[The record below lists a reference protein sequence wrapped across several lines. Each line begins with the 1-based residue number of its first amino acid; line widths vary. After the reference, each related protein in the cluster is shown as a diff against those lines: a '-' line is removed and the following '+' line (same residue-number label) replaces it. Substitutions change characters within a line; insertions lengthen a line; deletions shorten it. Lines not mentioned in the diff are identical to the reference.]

1 MTTFSKLL
9 LILVALAISIPS
21 FAQDLSVKG
30 SVCDSIGEPESFAT
44 LRIYLLP
51 DTVRPKV
58 TGTTDENGKFSL
70 KLPQTGGYRV
80 NILSFGKKDFNKD
93 IYLEEEYPIVDIG
106 TVIMTEQSNQL
117 QEVTVTAQRPLV
129 VKEIDRI
136 GYDVQADEESK
147 TSQLDEI
154 LKKVPLVSVDPDGT
168 IKIKG
173 STDFKVYKNGR
184 PNNSFSRNAK
194 DIFKALPAS
203 MIKRIEVITDPGSRE
218 DAEGTTAILNIVTL
232 ENTVIK
238 GVMGN
243 AGLSYSRY
251 DDYPSANLWLQ
262 TQIDKVNLSLYGGH
276 SNISKNRQKYR
287 SESLQRYEDSG
298 NELYAE
304 SSGHGHGQLSYFGLE
319 GSLELDT
326 LNLVTAEFNGYTY
339 SLKSNSHGLNTMRN
353 SLGDLIYSYSS
364 TAISD
369 PNRYFDIDGSVN
381 YQRSTRK
388 KGESLTLSY
397 RISST
402 NQRQHSISE
411 YEDEE
416 NMPVDYTGTSND
428 FTLDFIEHTGQFD
441 WTRPINDINKFD
453 VGLKYINR
461 NNHSINDQDYFEV
474 QKLHSDFIHNTQV
487 FAVYFDYRLKWKRI
501 GARAGL
507 RYEYSRLSA
516 KYRDGSN
523 DPFSSNLND
532 WVPNASISYDL
543 NDANTLKLSYST
555 RINRPG
561 ISQLNPAVVET
572 PTSIS
577 SGNPDLGSSRHQS
590 LNLNYNLIGRK
601 FSMDLGASYSFM
613 NNAVISVQELLDN
626 DVIKSGY
633 ANAGHNKWFNVALW
647 LNYTPWSKTSFMINA
662 NANYA
667 HKSNP
672 SLRLTTHGWGGNLFF
687 RVRQQLPW
695 DLAVTGYCSFYCSTP
710 DLYSI
715 NKTRVGDQT
724 YYGLDL
730 QKSFLKEKRL
740 SVSINIMNPFGHSVR
755 IYETDPRNTGYTGY
769 SKTYS
774 YNAAN
779 NFSISVSYRFGS
791 LNASVKKTNKSISN
805 DDVENRKN

>member
-1 MTTFSKLL
+1 MTNLL
-9 LILVALAISIPS
+9 KGILALFALACASSID
-21 FAQDLSVKG
+21 AQTMSVKG
-30 SVCDSIGEPESFAT
+30 IICDSIGEPEGFAT
-44 LRIYLLP
+44 LRIYQFP
-51 DTVRPKV
+51 DTIKPKIS
-58 TGTTDENGKFSL
+58 GTADENGLFCI
-70 KLPQTGGYRV
+70 KLPEEGGYRV
-80 NILSFGKKDFNKD
+80 NILSFGKQDINRDIAVSKDF
-93 IYLEEEYPIVDIG
+93 PIVDLG
-106 TVIMTEQSNQL
+106 NLVMTEMSSML

-136 GYDVQADEESK
+136 GYDVQADDEAK

-218 DAEGTTAILNIVTL
+218 DAEGTTAILNIVTM
-232 ENTVIK
+232 ENTIIK

-243 AGLSYSRY
+243 ARLSYRSN
-251 DDYPSANLWLQ
+251 DDFPSASTWLQ
-262 TQIDKVNLSLYGGH
+262 TQIDKLNLSFYGGY
-276 SNISKNRQKYR
+276 NRFSKRSSRHK
-287 SESLQRYEDSG
+287 SESLMKYEESG
-298 NELYAE
+298 NEMYSE
-304 SSGHGHGQLSYFGLE
+304 SSGDSHGQLGYFGLE

-326 LNLVTAEFNGYTY
+326 LNLITTEFNGYIY
-339 SLKSNSHGLNTMRN
+339 SLKSNSLGFNTMKN
-353 SLGDLIYSYSS
+353 GAGDLIYSYSNS
-364 TAISD
+364 FTSN
-369 PNRYFDIDGSVN
+369 PNRYFDVDGSLN

-397 RISST
+397 RVSST
-402 NQRQHSISE
+402 NQKQHSISE
-411 YEDEE
+411 YDDEL
-416 NMPVDYTGTSND
+416 NMPVPYTGTSND

-461 NNHSINDQDYFEV
+461 NNHSINDQDYFNYEL
-474 QKLHSDFIHNTQV
+474 LHSDFIHNTQV
-487 FAVYFDYRLKWKRI
+487 FAIYFDYRLKWKKF

-532 WVPNASISYDL
+532 WVPNAAISYDI

-561 ISQLNPAVVET
+561 ISQLNPAVVAT
-572 PTSIS
+572 PSSIS

-601 FSMDLGASYSFM
+601 FSMDLGTSYSFM
-613 NNAVISVQELLDN
+613 NNAVISVQELLPGDI
-626 DVIKSGY
+626 IKSGY
-633 ANAGHNKWFNVALW
+633 ANAGHNKWFNVAVW
-647 LNYTPWSKTSFMINA
+647 VNYTPWSKTSFMVNA

-667 HKSNP
+667 HRSNP
-672 SLRLTTHGWGGNLFF
+672 SLKLTTCGWGGNVFL

-695 DLAVTGYCSFYCSTP
+695 NLALTGYCSFYRSTP

-715 NKTRVGDQT
+715 DKTRLSDQM

-740 SVSINIMNPFGHSVR
+740 NVSLSITNPFGHSSR
-755 IYETDPRNTGYTGY
+755 IHESVPRNTGYTGY
-769 SKTYS
+769 NRS
-774 YNAAN
+774 YNYNNAN

-791 LNASVKKTNKSISN
+791 LNASVKKTEKSINN

>member
-1 MTTFSKLL
+1 MTKL
-9 LILVALAISIPS
+9 IKIALTLMAIAVSSPS
-21 FAQDLSVKG
+21 FAQNLSVKG
-30 SVCDSIGEPESFAT
+30 MVRDSIGEAESFAT
-44 LRIYLLP
+44 LRVYLLP
-51 DTVRPKV
+51 DTIKPKA
-58 TGTTDENGKFSL
+58 TATADENGIFSI
-70 KLPQTGGYRV
+70 KLPQAGGYRI

-93 IYLEEEYPIVDIG
+93 IAVDEEYPTVDLGSI
-106 TVIMTEQSNQL
+106 IMEEHANQL
-117 QEVTVTAQRPLV
+117 QEVIVTAQRPLV
-129 VKEIDRI
+129 TKEIDRI
-136 GYDVQADEESK
+136 GYDVQADDEAK

-203 MIKRIEVITDPGSRE
+203 MIKRIEVITDPGARE
-218 DAEGTTAILNIVTL
+218 DAEGTTAILNIVTI

-243 AGLSYSRY
+243 VRLSYRKN
-251 DDYPSANLWLQ
+251 DDFPSANTWLQ
-262 TQIDKVNLSLYGGH
+262 TQIDKVNLSVYGGYNRF
-276 SNISKNRQKYR
+276 SKRSSKNR
-287 SESLQRYEDSG
+287 SESFRKYEDSG
-298 NELYAE
+298 NEMYSE
-304 SSGHGHGQLSYFGLE
+304 SMGDSHGQLGYFGLE
-319 GSLELDT
+319 GSLEIDT

-339 SLKSNSHGLNTMRN
+339 SLKSNSRGLNTMK
-353 SLGDLIYSYSS
+353 SGTGDLIYSYSNNY
-364 TAISD
+364 TSD
-369 PNRYFDIDGSVN
+369 PNRYFDIDGSFN

-397 RISST
+397 RLSST

-411 YEDEE
+411 YEDEL
-416 NMPVDYTGTSND
+416 NMPVPYTGTSND

-461 NNHSINDQDYFEV
+461 NNHSINDQDYFNY
-474 QKLHSDFIHNTQV
+474 QQLHSDFIHNTQV
-487 FAVYFDYRLKWKRI
+487 FALYFDYRLKWKRI

-507 RYEYSRLSA
+507 RYEYSRLA
-516 KYRDGSN
+516 VKYRDGSN

-532 WVPNASISYDL
+532 WVPNAAISYDI

-561 ISQLNPAVVET
+561 ISQLNPAVVES

-590 LNLNYNLIGRK
+590 INLNYNFIGRK

-613 NNAVISVQELLDN
+613 NNAVISVQELLPGDI
-626 DVIKSGY
+626 IKSGY
-633 ANAGHNKWFNVALW
+633 ANSGHNKWFNIAAW
-647 LNYTPWSKTSFMINA
+647 LSYTPWSKTSLMINA
-662 NANYA
+662 NMNYA
-667 HKSNP
+667 HKANP
-672 SLRLTTHGWGGNLFF
+672 SLDLTTSGWGGNFFF

-695 DLAVTGYCSFYCSTP
+695 DLALTGYVSVYRSTP

-715 NKTRVGDQT
+715 DKTPLGDQM

-740 SVSINIMNPFGHSVR
+740 SVSLSISNPFGHSAR
-755 IYETDPRNTGYTGY
+755 IYESSPRNTGYTGY
-769 SKTYS
+769 NKS
-774 YNAAN
+774 YNYNNAN
-779 NFSISVSYRFGS
+779 NFNISVGYRFGS
-791 LNASVKKTNKSISN
+791 LNASVKKTNKSIDN

>member
-1 MTTFSKLL
+1 MIRISKIALL
-9 LILVALAISIPS
+9 LFTIAIASPA
-21 FAQDLSVKG
+21 FAQNLIVKG

-44 LRIYLLP
+44 LRIYQLP
-51 DTVRPKV
+51 DTVKPKV
-58 TGTTDENGKFSL
+58 TGTAEENGTFSL
-70 KLPQTGGYRV
+70 KLPQAGGYRV
-80 NILSFGKKDFNKD
+80 NILSFGKKDYNHD
-93 IYLEEEYPIVDIG
+93 IAVTDEYPSVDLGKI
-106 TVIMTEQSNQL
+106 IMTEQTNLL
-117 QEVTVTAQRPLV
+117 QEVIVTAQRPLV
-129 VKEIDRI
+129 TKEIDRI

-203 MIKRIEVITDPGSRE
+203 MIKKIEVITDPGARE
-218 DAEGTTAILNIVTL
+218 DAEGTAAILNIVTM

-243 AGLSYSRY
+243 VRLSYRK
-251 DDYPSANLWLQ
+251 DDDVPNASAWIQ
-262 TQIDKVNLSLYGGH
+262 TQIDKVNLSVYGGYN
-276 SNISKNRQKYR
+276 SISKRAHKYK
-287 SESLQRYEDSG
+287 SESLMKYDDSG
-298 NELYAE
+298 NEQYSE
-304 SSGHGHGQLSYFGLE
+304 GSGTSHGQVSYFGLE

-326 LNLVTAEFNGYTY
+326 LNLLTAEFNGYTY
-339 SLKSNSHGLNTMRN
+339 SLKSNSWGLNTMKN
-353 SLGDLIYSYSS
+353 GYGDLLYSYSN
-364 TAISD
+364 TYKSD
-369 PNRYFDIDGSVN
+369 PNRYFDIDGSFN

-388 KGESLTLSY
+388 KGETLTLSY
-397 RISST
+397 RVSST
-402 NQRQHSISE
+402 NQRQHSINE
-411 YEDEE
+411 YEDEL
-416 NMPVDYTGTSND
+416 NMPVPYTGTSND

-461 NNHSINDQDYFEV
+461 NNHSINNQDYFNY
-474 QKLHSDFIHNTQV
+474 QQLHSDFTHNTQV
-487 FAVYFDYRLKWKRI
+487 FAVYFDYRLKWKKF

-507 RYEYSRLSA
+507 RYEYSRLAA
-516 KYRDGSN
+516 KYRDNSN

-532 WVPNASISYDL
+532 WVPNAAISYDI

-561 ISQLNPAVVET
+561 ISQLNPAVVST

-601 FSMDLGASYSFM
+601 FSLDLGTSYSFM
-613 NNAVISVQELLDN
+613 NNAVISVQELLPGDI
-626 DVIKSGY
+626 IKSGY
-633 ANAGHNKWFNVALW
+633 ANSGHNKWFNVSVW
-647 LNYTPWSKTSFMINA
+647 MNYTPWSKTSFMVNA
-662 NANYA
+662 NLNYA
-667 HKSNP
+667 LRSNP
-672 SLRLTTHGWGGNLFF
+672 SLNLKSSGWGGYAYM

-695 DLAVTGYCSFYCSTP
+695 DLALTGNISIFRSTP

-715 NKTRVGDQT
+715 DKTKLSDQL

-740 SVSINIMNPFGHSVR
+740 SVQLSISNPFGHAAR
-755 IYETDPRNTGYTGY
+755 ISESSPKNSGYTGY
-769 SKTYS
+769 SRS
-774 YNAAN
+774 YNYNNAN
-779 NFSISVSYRFGS
+779 NYSISVSYRFGS

>member
-1 MTTFSKLL
+1 MTNLFKGMIALIAIAFAANASAQTF
-9 LILVALAISIPS
+9 
-21 FAQDLSVKG
+21 SVKG
-30 SVCDSIGEPESFAT
+30 SVRDSIGEPEGFAT
-44 LRIYLLP
+44 LRIYQLP
-51 DTVRPKV
+51 DTVKPKV
-58 TGTTDENGKFSL
+58 SGTADENGAFNI
-70 KLPQTGGYRV
+70 KLPEEGGYRV
-80 NILSFGKKDFNKD
+80 NILSFGKQDLNRD
-93 IYLEEEYPIVDIG
+93 IAVDKEWP
-106 TVIMTEQSNQL
+106 TVDLGELVMTESTNML

-136 GYDVQADEESK
+136 GYDVQADDEAK

-203 MIKRIEVITDPGSRE
+203 MIKRIEVITDPGARE

-243 AGLSYSRY
+243 VRASYRTT
-251 DDYPSANLWLQ
+251 DDVPNGSVWLQ
-262 TQIDKVNLSLYGGH
+262 TQIDKVNLSFYGGY
-276 SNISKNRQKYR
+276 NRFSRRSSRFR
-287 SESLQRYEDSG
+287 SETLRKYEDSG
-298 NELYAE
+298 NEMLSE
-304 SSGHGHGQLSYFGLE
+304 SSGDSHGQMGYFGLE

-326 LNLVTAEFNGYTY
+326 LNLFTAELNGYAY
-339 SLKSNSHGLNTMRN
+339 SLKSDSESSNMMRN
-353 SLGDLIYSYSS
+353 GLGDLIYSYKVLNR
-364 TAISD
+364 SD
-369 PNRYFDIDGSVN
+369 PNRYFDMDGSFN

-388 KGESLTLSY
+388 KGETLTLSY

-402 NQRQHSISE
+402 NQRQHSISD
-411 YEDEE
+411 YEDEY
-416 NMPVDYTGTSND
+416 NLPVPYTGTSND

-453 VGLKYINR
+453 IGLKYINR
-461 NNHSINDQDYFEV
+461 NNHSVNDQDYFDW
-474 QKLHSDFIHNTQV
+474 QQMHSDFTHNTQV
-487 FAVYFDYRLKWKRI
+487 FALYFDWRLKWKRF

-523 DPFSSNLND
+523 DPFSSSLND
-532 WVPNASISYDL
+532 VVPNAALSYDI

-601 FSMDLGASYSFM
+601 FSLDLGTSYSFM
-613 NNAVISVQELLDN
+613 NNAVISVQELLPGDI
-626 DVIKSGY
+626 VKSGY
-633 ANAGHNKWFNVALW
+633 ANSGHNKWFNVAVW
-647 LNYTPWSKTSFMINA
+647 MNYTPWSKTSLMLNA
-662 NANYA
+662 NLNYA

-672 SLRLTTHGWGGNLFF
+672 SLDITTHGWGGYGYL

-695 DLAVTGYCSFYCSTP
+695 DLALTGYVSGYLSTP
-710 DLYSI
+710 DLYDV
-715 NKTRVGDQT
+715 NKTSLSDQIS
-724 YYGLDL
+724 YGLDL

-740 SVSINIMNPFGHSVR
+740 NVSLNIRNPFGHGVR
-755 IYETDPRNTGYTGY
+755 LYVTEPRNAGYTGY
-769 SKTYS
+769 SRTYH
-774 YNAAN
+774 YNNAN
-779 NFSISVSYRFGS
+779 DFSLSVSYRFGS
-791 LNASVKKTNKSISN
+791 LNASVKKTAKSISN

>member
-1 MTTFSKLL
+1 MTTLSKI
-9 LILVALAISIPS
+9 ILSLLAIAIAPS
-21 FAQDLSVKG
+21 AFAQDFSVKG
-30 SVCDSIGEPESFAT
+30 TVCDSIGEPESFAT

-51 DTVRPKV
+51 DTVKPKA
-58 TGTTDENGKFSL
+58 TGTAFEDGTFSI
-70 KLPQTGGYRV
+70 KLPEAGGYRV
-80 NILSFGKKDFNKD
+80 NILSFGKQDYNKD
-93 IYLEEEYPIVDIG
+93 IYVTEEYPTVNIG
-106 TVIMTEQSNQL
+106 NIIMTEQTNQL

-136 GYDVQADEESK
+136 GYDVQADDEAK

-218 DAEGTTAILNIVTL
+218 DAEGTSAILNIVTM

-243 AGLSYSRY
+243 VRVSYQK
-251 DDYPSANLWLQ
+251 DDAYPNASTWLQ
-262 TQIDKVNLSLYGGH
+262 TQIDKVNLSAYGGY
-276 SNISKNRQKYR
+276 NQFSKRRSKYR
-287 SESLQRYEDSG
+287 SESLRKYEDSG
-298 NELYAE
+298 NEMHSE
-304 SSGHGHGQLSYFGLE
+304 SSGNSHGQLGYFGLE

-326 LNLVTAEFNGYTY
+326 LNLFTAEFNGYAY
-339 SLKSNSHGLNTMRN
+339 SLNSNSIGSTRMTDGLGN
-353 SLGDLIYSYSS
+353 LIYSYSS
-364 TAISD
+364 TNISS
-369 PNRYFDIDGSVN
+369 PNRYFDIDGSLN

-402 NQRQHSISE
+402 NQKQHSISE
-411 YEDEE
+411 YEDEL
-416 NMPVDYTGTSND
+416 NMPVPYTGTSND

-461 NNHSINDQDYFEV
+461 NNHSVNDQDYFNYE
-474 QKLHSDFIHNTQV
+474 QLHSDFVHNTQV
-487 FAVYFDYRLKWKRI
+487 FAVYFDYRLKWKKL

-532 WVPNASISYDL
+532 WVPNAAISYDL

-561 ISQLNPAVVET
+561 ISQLNPAVVSS

-601 FSMDLGASYSFM
+601 FSLDFGTSYSFM
-613 NNAVISVQELLDN
+613 NNAVISVQELLEGDI
-626 DVIKSGY
+626 VKTGY
-633 ANAGHNKWFNVALW
+633 ANAGHNKWFNVAIW
-647 LNYTPWSKTSFMINA
+647 MNYTPWSKTSIMLNA
-662 NANYA
+662 NLNYA

-672 SLRLTTHGWGGNLFF
+672 SLRLTTNGWGGHAFF

-695 DLAVTGYCSFYCSTP
+695 DLALTGYLSFYRSTP
-710 DLYSI
+710 DLYDI
-715 NKTRVGDQT
+715 DKTRIGDQM

-730 QKSFLKEKRL
+730 QKGFLKEKRL
-740 SVSINIMNPFGHSVR
+740 NVSLSIMNPFGHSAR
-755 IYETDPRNTGYTGY
+755 IHESVPRNSGYTGY
-769 SKTYS
+769 SRSYS
-774 YNAAN
+774 YNNAN

>member
-1 MTTFSKLL
+1 MTKYSKTLL
-9 LILVALAISIPS
+9 SLIAVV
-21 FAQDLSVKG
+21 FAFPGIAKTLNVKG
-30 SVCDSIGEPESFAT
+30 SVCDSLGQPESFAT

-51 DTVRPKV
+51 DTVKPKA
-58 TGTTDENGKFSL
+58 TGTTLEDGTFSEY
-70 KLPQTGGYRV
+70 LPQEGSYRV
-80 NILSFGKKDFNKD
+80 NVLSFGKKEFNKD
-93 IYLEEEYPIVDIG
+93 ISLTEEYPTVDLGKI
-106 TVIMTEQSNQL
+106 ILTEQTNLL

-129 VKEIDRI
+129 TKEIDRI

-147 TSQLDEI
+147 TSQLDQI

-203 MIKRIEVITDPGSRE
+203 MIKKIEVITDPGARE
-218 DAEGTTAILNIVTL
+218 DAEGTTAILNIVTM

-243 AGLSYSRY
+243 VRLSYSRY
-251 DDYPSANLWLQ
+251 DDYPTGSAWLQ
-262 TQIDKVNLSLYGGH
+262 TQIDKVNLSVYGGY
-276 SNISKNRQKYR
+276 SNISKRKHKSR
-287 SESLQRYEDSG
+287 SESLMKYDDSG
-298 NELYAE
+298 NEMRSE
-304 SSGHGHGQLSYFGLE
+304 STGDNRGNLGYFGIE

-326 LNLVTAEFNGYTY
+326 LNLFTAEFNGYSY
-339 SLKSNSHGLNTMRN
+339 NMNSNSRAFNKMTSGTG
-353 SLGDLIYSYSS
+353 SLIYSYYNNY
-364 TAISD
+364 TSD
-369 PNRYFDIDGSVN
+369 PNSYFDLDGSFN

-397 RISST
+397 RVSST
-402 NQRQHSISE
+402 NQKQHSISE
-411 YEDEE
+411 YEDEF
-416 NMPVDYTGTSND
+416 NLPVPYTGTSND

-453 VGLKYINR
+453 VGMKYINR
-461 NNHSINDQDYFEV
+461 NNHSINDQDYFNY
-474 QKLHSDFIHNTQV
+474 QQQHSDFIHNTQV
-487 FAVYFDYRLKWKRI
+487 FALYFDYRLKWKKI
-501 GARAGL
+501 GARAGI
-507 RYEYSRLSA
+507 RYEYSHLAA

-523 DPFSSNLND
+523 EPFSSDLND
-532 WVPNASISYDL
+532 FVPNAAISYDI

-601 FSMDLGASYSFM
+601 FSLDLGTSYSFM
-613 NNAVISVQELLDN
+613 NNAVISVRELLPGDI
-626 DVIKSGY
+626 IKSSY
-633 ANAGHNKWFNVALW
+633 ANSGHNKWFNIAIW
-647 LNYTPWSKTSFMINA
+647 MNYTPWSKTSFMVNA
-662 NANYA
+662 NLNYA
-667 HKSNP
+667 YKSNS
-672 SLRLTTHGWGGNLFF
+672 SLDITTSGWGGYAFF

-695 DLAVTGYCSFYCSTP
+695 EIALSGHIQVYRSTP

-715 NKTRVGDQT
+715 DNTRITDQM
-724 YYGLDL
+724 YYGLEL
-730 QKSFLKEKRL
+730 QKAFLKEKRL
-740 SVSINIMNPFGHSVR
+740 NVSLNIQNPFGHSVR
-755 IYETDPRNTGYTGY
+755 ISYSNPRNTGYTGY
-769 SKTYS
+769 NRYYS
-774 YNAAN
+774 YNNAN
-779 NFSISVSYRFGS
+779 NFSVSISYRFGS
-791 LNASVKKTNKSISN
+791 LNASVKKTNKSIDN

>member
-1 MTTFSKLL
+1 MTRFTSI
-9 LILVALAISIPS
+9 ILTILASISATTAS
-21 FAQDLSVKG
+21 AQSLSVKG
-30 SVCDSIGEPESFAT
+30 SVRDSIGEPESFAT
-44 LRIYLLP
+44 LRIFQLP
-51 DTVRPKV
+51 DTIKPKV
-58 TGTTDENGKFSL
+58 TGTADENGEFTL
-70 KLPQTGGYRV
+70 RLPQEGGYRV

-93 IYLEEEYPIVDIG
+93 IAVTKEYPTVDLG
-106 TVIMTEQSNQL
+106 TITLTEVSNLL

-136 GYDVQADEESK
+136 GYDVQADDESK

-203 MIKRIEVITDPGSRE
+203 MIKRIEVITDPGARE
-218 DAEGTTAILNIVTL
+218 DAEGTTAILNIVTM
-232 ENTVIK
+232 ENTIIK

-243 AGLSYSRY
+243 VRLSFSNN
-251 DDYPSANLWLQ
+251 DDYPSASTWLQ
-262 TQIDKVNLSLYGGH
+262 TQIDKVNLSFYGGYNRF
-276 SNISKNRQKYR
+276 SRRNSKHK
-287 SESLQRYEDSG
+287 SESLMKYEDSG
-298 NELYAE
+298 NEMYSE
-304 SSGHGHGQLSYFGLE
+304 SSGDSHGQLGYFGLE

-326 LNLVTAEFNGYTY
+326 LNLITAEFNGYAY
-339 SLKSNSHGLNTMRN
+339 SLKSNSTGLNTMR
-353 SLGDLIYSYSS
+353 SGAGDLIYSY
-364 TAISD
+364 TNNHRSD
-369 PNRYFDIDGSVN
+369 PNRYFDMDGSLN

-388 KGESLTLSY
+388 KGETLTLSY
-397 RISST
+397 RVSST
-402 NQRQHSISE
+402 NQRQHSLSE
-411 YEDEE
+411 YDDEM
-416 NMPVDYTGTSND
+416 NMPVPYTGTSND

-461 NNHSINDQDYFEV
+461 NNHSINDQDYFDY
-474 QKLHSDFIHNTQV
+474 QQLHSDFTHNTQV
-487 FAVYFDYRLKWKRI
+487 FAVYFDYRLKWKKI

-507 RYEYSRLSA
+507 RYEYSRLAA

-532 WVPNASISYDL
+532 WVPNAAISYDI
-543 NDANTLKLSYST
+543 NDANSLKLSYST

-590 LNLNYNLIGRK
+590 INLNYNLIGRK
-601 FSMDLGASYSFM
+601 FSLDFSTSYSFM
-613 NNAVISVQELLDN
+613 NNAVISVQELLPGDI
-626 DVIKSGY
+626 IKSGY
-633 ANAGHNKWFNVALW
+633 DNSGHNKWFNIAAW
-647 LNYTPWSKTSFMINA
+647 MSYTPWSNTSFMLNTNI
-662 NANYA
+662 NYA
-667 HKSNP
+667 HRSNE
-672 SLRLTTHGWGGNLFF
+672 SLGLTSHGWGGYAFL

-695 DLAVTGYCSFYCSTP
+695 DLALTGYVSLYQSTP

-715 NKTRVGDQT
+715 NKTPFSHQIN
-724 YYGLDL
+724 YGLDL
-730 QKSFLKEKRL
+730 QKSMLKDKRL
-740 SVSINIMNPFGHSVR
+740 NISLSIRNPFGYSVGL
-755 IYETDPRNTGYTGY
+755 YENEPRNSGYTGY
-769 SKTYS
+769 TKS
-774 YNAAN
+774 YNYHNSN

>member
-1 MTTFSKLL
+1 MTTFFKG
-9 LILVALAISIPS
+9 ILSILAIAFSAS
-21 FAQDLSVKG
+21 AYSQNLRVKG
-30 SVCDSIGEPESFAT
+30 NVRDSIGEPESFAT

-51 DTVRPKV
+51 DTVKPKV
-58 TGTTDENGKFSL
+58 SGTTDENGLFNI
-70 KLPQTGGYRV
+70 KLPQAGGYRV
-80 NILSFGKKDFNKD
+80 NILSFGKQD
-93 IYLEEEYPIVDIG
+93 INRDIAVTEEYPTVDLG
-106 TVIMTEQSNQL
+106 TLVMTETSSML

-136 GYDVQADEESK
+136 GYDVQADDESK

-218 DAEGTTAILNIVTL
+218 DAEGTAAILNIVTM
-232 ENTVIK
+232 ENTIIK

-243 AGLSYSRY
+243 VRLSYSTN
-251 DDYPSANLWLQ
+251 DDYPGASTWLQ
-262 TQIDKVNLSLYGGH
+262 TQIDKVNLSFYGGYDRF
-276 SNISKNRQKYR
+276 SRRRNRHR
-287 SESLQRYEDSG
+287 SESLTKYEDSG
-298 NELYAE
+298 NEMYSE
-304 SSGHGHGQLSYFGLE
+304 SSGDSHGQLGYFGVE

-326 LNLVTAEFNGYTY
+326 LNLITAEFNGYAY
-339 SLKSNSHGLNTMRN
+339 SLISNSLSLNTMK
-353 SLGDLIYSYSS
+353 SGAGDLIYSYTNHNS
-364 TAISD
+364 SD
-369 PNRYFDIDGSVN
+369 PNRYLDFDGSIN

-388 KGESLTLSY
+388 KGETFTISY
-397 RISST
+397 RVSST

-411 YEDEE
+411 YDNEL
-416 NMPVDYTGTSND
+416 NMPVPYTGTSND
-428 FTLDFIEHTGQFD
+428 FTLDFIEHTGQAD
-441 WTRPINDINKFD
+441 WTRPINDFNKFD

-461 NNHSINDQDYFEV
+461 NNHSINDQNYFDY
-474 QKLHSDFIHNTQV
+474 QQLHSDFIHNTQV
-487 FAVYFDYRLKWKRI
+487 FATYFDYRLKWKKL

-532 WVPNASISYDL
+532 WVPNAAISYDI
-543 NDANTLKLSYST
+543 NDANSLKLSYST

-590 LNLNYNLIGRK
+590 IDLNYNLIGRK
-601 FSMDLGASYSFM
+601 FSLDFSTSYSFM
-613 NNAVISVQELLDN
+613 NNAVIAVQELLPGDI
-626 DVIKSGY
+626 IKSGY
-633 ANAGHNKWFNVALW
+633 ANSGHNKWFNIAAW
-647 LNYTPWSKTSFMINA
+647 MSYTPWSKTSLMLNTNIN
-662 NANYA
+662 YS
-667 HKSNP
+667 HRSNS
-672 SLRLTTHGWGGNLFF
+672 SLDIRSHGWGGYVFF
-687 RVRQQLPW
+687 RIRQQLPW
-695 DLAVTGYCSFYCSTP
+695 DLALSGNINVYQSTP
-710 DLYSI
+710 DLYNL
-715 NKTRVGDQT
+715 NKTPLSQMIN
-724 YYGLDL
+724 YGIEL
-730 QKSFLKEKRL
+730 QKPFLKEKRL
-740 SVSINIMNPFGHSVR
+740 NVSLSIRNPFGHSLR
-755 IYETDPRNTGYTGY
+755 LYEIEPRNSGYTGY
-769 SKTYS
+769 TKSYS
-774 YNAAN
+774 YYNAN
-779 NFSISVSYRFGS
+779 NVSISASYRFGS

>member
-1 MTTFSKLL
+1 
-9 LILVALAISIPS
+9 
-21 FAQDLSVKG
+21 
-30 SVCDSIGEPESFAT
+30 T
-44 LRIYLLP
+44 LRIYQLP
-51 DTVRPKV
+51 DTVKPKV
-58 TGTTDENGKFSL
+58 SGTADENGLFNI
-70 KLPQTGGYRV
+70 KLPEEGGYRV
-80 NILSFGKKDFNKD
+80 NILSFGKQDLNRD
-93 IYLEEEYPIVDIG
+93 IAVTEEYPTVDLG
-106 TVIMTEQSNQL
+106 ELVMTETSSML

-218 DAEGTTAILNIVTL
+218 DAEGTAAILNIVTL

-243 AGLSYSRY
+243 VRLSYRTT
-251 DDYPSANLWLQ
+251 DDYPNGSTWLQ
-262 TQIDKVNLSLYGGH
+262 TQIDKVNLSFYGGY
-276 SNISKNRQKYR
+276 SRFSRRNSKSR
-287 SESLQRYEDSG
+287 SESLRKYEDSG
-298 NELYAE
+298 NEMYSE
-304 SSGHGHGQLSYFGLE
+304 SSSESHGQLGYFGLE

-326 LNLVTAEFNGYTY
+326 LNLITAEFDGYAY
-339 SLKSNSHGLNTMRN
+339 SMKSRAHGLNTMKNR
-353 SLGDLIYSYSS
+353 LGDLIYSYSNS
-364 TAISD
+364 YTSD
-369 PNRYFDIDGSVN
+369 PNSYLDFDGALN
-381 YQRSTRK
+381 YQRSTSR
-388 KGESLTLSY
+388 KGETLTLSY
-397 RISST
+397 RVSST
-402 NQRQHSISE
+402 NQRQHSINE
-411 YEDEE
+411 YEDEL
-416 NMPVDYTGTSND
+416 NMPVPYTGTSND
-428 FTLDFIEHTGQFD
+428 FNLNFIEHTGQLD

-453 VGLKYINR
+453 VGAKYINR
-461 NNHSINDQDYFEV
+461 NNHSVNDQDYFNWQEM
-474 QKLHSDFIHNTQV
+474 HSDFTHNTQV
-487 FAVYFDYRLKWKRI
+487 FALYADYRLKWNKF

-532 WVPNASISYDL
+532 WVPNAAISYDI

-590 LNLNYNLIGRK
+590 ININYNLIGRK
-601 FSMDLGASYSFM
+601 FSLDLGTSYSFM
-613 NNAVISVQELLDN
+613 NNAVISVQELLPGD
-626 DVIKSGY
+626 ILKSGY
-633 ANAGHNKWFNVALW
+633 ANSGHNKWFNIALW
-647 LNYTPWSKTSFMINA
+647 MNYTPWSKTSLMLNA
-662 NANYA
+662 NINYA
-667 HKSNP
+667 HRSDP
-672 SLRLTTHGWGGNLFF
+672 SLGITSHGWGGYAFF

-695 DLAVTGYCSFYCSTP
+695 DIALSGNINLYQSTP
-710 DLYSI
+710 DLYDI
-715 NKTRVGDQT
+715 NKTPLADNI
-724 YYGLDL
+724 YYGIEL

-740 SVSINIMNPFGHSVR
+740 NVSIGIQNPFGNSVR
-755 IYETDPRNTGYTGY
+755 LYESQPRNAGYTGY
-769 SKTYS
+769 TRSYS
-774 YNAAN
+774 YHKAN
-779 NFSISVSYRFGS
+779 VASISVSYRFGS
-791 LNASVKKTNKSISN
+791 LNASVKKTAKSISN

>member
-1 MTTFSKLL
+1 MTTFFKG
-9 LILVALAISIPS
+9 ILAILAIA
-21 FAQDLSVKG
+21 FASSAYAQTLSVKG
-30 SVCDSIGEPESFAT
+30 CVRDSVGEPESFAT
-44 LRIYLLP
+44 LRIYQFP
-51 DTVRPKV
+51 DTIKPKV
-58 TGTTDENGKFSL
+58 SGTADENGIFNI
-70 KLPQTGGYRV
+70 KLPEAGSYRV
-80 NILSFGKKDFNKD
+80 NILSFGKQD
-93 IYLEEEYPIVDIG
+93 INRNIAVDKEYPTVDLG
-106 TVIMTEQSNQL
+106 TLVTTVVSSML

-203 MIKRIEVITDPGSRE
+203 MIKRIEVITDPGARE

-243 AGLSYSRY
+243 VRVSYSKT
-251 DDYPSANLWLQ
+251 DDAPNASTWLQ
-262 TQIDKVNLSLYGGH
+262 TQIDKVNLSFYGGY
-276 SNISKNRQKYR
+276 NRLSRKSYR
-287 SESLQRYEDSG
+287 HKSESLTKYEDSG
-298 NELYAE
+298 NELHSE
-304 SSGHGHGQLSYFGLE
+304 STGTSHGNLGYFGIE
-319 GSLELDT
+319 GSYEPDT
-326 LNLVTAEFNGYTY
+326 LNLVSTEFNGYIY
-339 SLKSNSHGLNTMRN
+339 SLKSNSTGINSMRSGSGN
-353 SLGDLIYSYSS
+353 LIYSYGNNYR
-364 TAISD
+364 SD
-369 PNRYFDIDGSVN
+369 PNRYFDIDGSLN

-388 KGESLTLSY
+388 KGETLTLSY

-402 NQRQHSISE
+402 NQRQHSMNE
-411 YEDEE
+411 YEDEL

-461 NNHSINDQDYFEV
+461 NNHSINDQDYFGAQE
-474 QKLHSDFIHNTQV
+474 LHSDFTHNTQV
-487 FAVYFDYRLKWKRI
+487 FAVYLDYRLKLKKF

-507 RYEYSRLSA
+507 RYEYSRLAA

-532 WVPNASISYDL
+532 WVPNAAISYDL

-590 LNLNYNLIGRK
+590 INLNYNLIGRK
-601 FSMDLGASYSFM
+601 FSLDFGTSYSFM
-613 NNAVISVQELLDN
+613 NNAVISVQELQEGDI
-626 DVIKSGY
+626 IKSGY
-633 ANAGHNKWFNVALW
+633 ANAGHNKWFNIALW
-647 LNYTPWSKTSFMINA
+647 MNYTPWSKTSFMLNA
-662 NANYA
+662 NVNYA
-667 HKSNP
+667 HRSNS
-672 SLRLTTHGWGGNLFF
+672 SLDLSSHGWGGYAFL

-695 DLAVTGYCSFYCSTP
+695 DLALTGYVSAYQSTP

-715 NKTRVGDQT
+715 NKTPFSDQID
-724 YYGLDL
+724 YGLDL

-740 SVSINIMNPFGHSVR
+740 SVSLGIRNPFGHSVR
-755 IYETDPRNTGYTGY
+755 LYESEPRNSGYTGY
-769 SKTYS
+769 TRSYS
-774 YNAAN
+774 YNSAN
-779 NFSISVSYRFGS
+779 NFNISVSYRFGS